1 MLDLKRLLHSK
12 IGSYFISIILGL
24 GLASLFR
31 KSCNSKEC
39 YKFTGPKFSAVEK
52 KVFKFDD
59 SCYTFKPNAKTCS
72 SHSKKVVQ
80 FA

>member
-12 IGSYFISIILGL
+12 IGSAFISIILGL

-31 KSCNSKEC
+31 KSCDSKEC
-39 YKFTGPKFSAVEK
+39 YKFTGPKFSAIEK
-52 KVFKFDD
+52 KVFKFNDE
-59 SCYTFKPNAKTCS
+59 CYRFDPNAHSCS
-72 SHSKKVVQ
+72 NSNKKVVR